1 MRRGAVAA
9 RKERRH
15 MANIFD
21 VRKSVLEHPS
31 IWLLALTGVGG
42 FVYLWVSNYWGFTAI
57 TFKVD
62 QSNLVSYLAPLLVTS
77 ALIERAVEVVIS
89 PWRDKDADHKTNKV
103 AAATVAVTATA
114 GDPAALQLLAD
125 TKCDLTEYTGKTR
138 QYAYAIALAL
148 SVVAVVA
155 GIRTL
160 WPMLPV
166 DVVTGQSKFPGD
178 AGQRY
183 FFNLFDQALTALL
196 LAGGAAGLHAP
207 INGITSFFEKAAS
220 S

>member
-1 MRRGAVAA
+1 VAS
-9 RKERRH
+9 
-15 MANIFD
+15 IFD
-21 VRKSVLEHPS
+21 LRKSVLEHPS
-31 IWLLALTGVGG
+31 VWLLGITGLGG
-42 FVYLWVSNYWGFTAI
+42 FLYLWISNSWGFTAV

-62 QSNLVSYLAPLLVTS
+62 QSNILSYMAPLIVTS

-103 AAATVAVTATA
+103 AAAAVAVTATA
-114 GDPAALQLLAD
+114 GDPAALQLLANS
-125 TKCDLTEYTGKTR
+125 KCELTEYTGKTR

-160 WPMLPV
+160 WPMLPM
-166 DVVTGQSKFPGD
+166 DATTNQARFPGD
-178 AGQRY
+178 AGQRF

-207 INGITSFFEKAAS
+207 INGLTTFFERGNS
-220 S
+220 